1 MVVGPHPGHTHSHQ
15 ALLTK
20 DIFDDHVAPDPGHT
34 YNIHI
39 KTNTMGSIRGTNLV
53 AGL

>member
-20 DIFDDHVAPDPGHT
+20 DIFDDHVAPDPERTLSALEHLGEHPKHQLGIVVH
-34 YNIHI
+34 N
-39 KTNTMGSIRGTNLV
+39 
-53 AGL
+53 